1 MKLLNDT
8 GHIAELFSSESGED
22 RIHASLMVR
31 TRHRLGPDGV
41 LRETVGDERLDDIR
55 RDRVEDDYGRIEPDL
70 GFGRTGT
77 DVIVLGDAVAPYGA
91 PTTSMRVA
99 LAVGPYAMTL
109 RVVGDRVWEAYP
121 GTTELGPTGPTPFTR
136 MPLTWANAY
145 GGTVTTEYGEL
156 AQPNNPKGKGFAT
169 TAANALGRSLPNITD
184 DAVPFR
190 RWSDTPEPVGFAPY
204 PTEWALR
211 LTRVCVANETTRALE
226 LRPEGGLF
234 DRAHP
239 RLSGQ
244 EVQAGAVFSLLGM
257 AEWGEVRF
265 VVPTCPVQC
274 HIRVGDREML
284 RSLALEE
291 LLVDMRT
298 LWVECTYRKMFK
310 YTVHQ
315 GELRRTTLLP
325 TTTDRTM
332 EIPG

>member
-1 MKLLNDT
+1 MKLINTT

-22 RIHASLMVR
+22 KIHASLLVR

-41 LRETVGDERLDDIR
+41 LRDTDGDERLEDIR

-77 DVIVLGDAVAPYGA
+77 DVIVFGDAVAPHGV
-91 PTTSMRVA
+91 PTTSVRVA
-99 LAVGPYAMTL
+99 LSVGPYAMAL

-121 GTTELGPTGPTPFTR
+121 GTTELAPSAPTPFVR

-145 GGTVTTEYGEL
+145 GGTIATEYGAL
-156 AQPNNPKGKGFAT
+156 AQPNNPNGKGFAT
-169 TAANALGRSLPNITD
+169 TVDNARGQSLPNITD
-184 DAVPFR
+184 EAVPLR
-190 RWSDTPEPVGFAPY
+190 RWSDTPEPVGFASY

-211 LTRVCVANETTRALE
+211 LTRVCIANEATRALE

-244 EVQAGAVFSLLGM
+244 EVHPGAVFSLQGM
-257 AEWGEVRF
+257 SEWGEVRF
-265 VVPTCPVQC
+265 VVPACPVQV

-284 RSLALEE
+284 RTLVLEE
-291 LLVDMRT
+291 LLVDLRT
-298 LWVECTYRKMFK
+298 LWVECTYRKLFK
-310 YTVHQ
+310 YTIHQ
-315 GELRRTTLLP
+315 GELRRATLLP
-325 TTTDRTM
+325 ITPHPTL